1 MDAPAKLL
9 SISQERDVINENI
22 IRTSKFNLVQ
32 LKAVKFCAC
41 DRLVILS

>member
-22 IRTSKFNLVQ
+22 IRASKFSTWYSSKRLNF
-32 LKAVKFCAC
+32 A
-41 DRLVILS
+41 LVIGS